1 MAHFFLKKI
10 KPLADRC
17 KKVYIYRSTV
27 VNFAATFEPKIEA
40 NNFQFMDTRRRGR
53 SVSFEPE
60 KGVITFTA
68 SLISFFDLSSEF
80 ITSTLARALRLTSIH
95 FQARN
100 LTKKTLYKC
109 LYHRHLREIDC
120 SLAGRQ
126 LYTAM
131 ALIPGANQYTGLAY
145 SAIVCFMLVG
155 DISTTD
161 NKGRQAAPM
170 SGLWPIPTV

>member
-60 KGVITFTA
+60 IGVITFTA

-100 LTKKTLYKC
+100 LTKKTPL
-109 LYHRHLREIDC
+109 
-120 SLAGRQ
+120 Q
-126 LYTAM
+126 
-131 ALIPGANQYTGLAY
+131 
-145 SAIVCFMLVG
+145 V
-155 DISTTD
+155 
-161 NKGRQAAPM
+161 
-170 SGLWPIPTV
+170 PIPQTSKRNRLLLGRPATVYSHGADSRGKSIHWPRIQRHSVFYVG